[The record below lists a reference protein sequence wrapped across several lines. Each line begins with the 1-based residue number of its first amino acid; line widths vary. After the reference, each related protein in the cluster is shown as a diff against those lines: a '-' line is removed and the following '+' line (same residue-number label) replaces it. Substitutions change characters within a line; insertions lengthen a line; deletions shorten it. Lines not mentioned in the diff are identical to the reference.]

1 MLENGLRPHEE
12 AFNLMISNQI
22 PLPTTLDS
30 STNEK
35 IPSIDLQ
42 PNWLRIMTS
51 LNIKPSV
58 RTFNLMLKNIKDHNL
73 RAIEQII
80 SDIAHHGVKPNLT
93 TYHIILSKLLPEK
106 QIARQSVCVSFC
118 LTFLIRYPI
127 FSKIYFASRLFKK

>member
-118 LTFLIRYPI
+118 LTFNSL
-127 FSKIYFASRLFKK
+127 SYFF